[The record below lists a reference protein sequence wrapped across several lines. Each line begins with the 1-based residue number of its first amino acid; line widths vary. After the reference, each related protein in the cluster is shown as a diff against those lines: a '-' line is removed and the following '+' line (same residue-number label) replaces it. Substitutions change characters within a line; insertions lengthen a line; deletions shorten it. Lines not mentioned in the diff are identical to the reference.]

1 MRSALSLE
9 QVNAGYGGVQALSGF
24 SFQAQANVLT
34 ALIGSNGAGKTTA
47 MRVISGLLAPKEGH
61 VMLDGI
67 DITRSRAS
75 ERVARGLVMV
85 PEGRMVFAAMTV
97 EENLRVASL
106 PARVRKHVE
115 ANLGQ
120 AFERFPRLAERR
132 GQLAGTLSGG
142 EQQMLAIGRALMAEP
157 SVLLLDEPTLGLAPI
172 MADAVFETI
181 SSLVGEGI
189 TIVIAEQDIGRTL
202 SAAEHA
208 YVLENGRVTN
218 QGPGH
223 QLLKDDSVRET
234 FLGLGQ

>member
-9 QVNAGYGGVQALSGF
+9 QVNAGYGGVQALSRF

-115 ANLGQ
+115 ANPFRAASSKCL
-120 AFERFPRLAERR
+120 PS
-132 GQLAGTLSGG
+132 AG
-142 EQQMLAIGRALMAEP
+142 P
-157 SVLLLDEPTLGLAPI
+157 
-172 MADAVFETI
+172 
-181 SSLVGEGI
+181 
-189 TIVIAEQDIGRTL
+189 
-202 SAAEHA
+202 
-208 YVLENGRVTN
+208 
-218 QGPGH
+218 
-223 QLLKDDSVRET
+223 
-234 FLGLGQ
+234 